1 MRAGRATLAVW
12 PPPLTDQL
20 RRCPSRLLRRGV
32 HEESELIL
40 NATSPEDF
48 SSGLVVESVVEV
60 ALLALAIEF
69 ETEGVTG

>member
-1 MRAGRATLAVW
+1 M
-12 PPPLTDQL
+12 Q
-20 RRCPSRLLRRGV
+20 LLRRGV